1 MNLLTQDQVYDLGR
15 SVGLTIDNARI
26 ASAIAMCE
34 SPYTQ
39 NNVAH
44 SDFSAVGDQALANE
58 VWGYSY
64 GGFQIRSLRADKGT
78 GNLRDEVPLLD
89 PQRNA
94 YVARKIFRQN
104 MTWRPW
110 STYASGMYKAYLQ
123 DIFPPPPNSHVVL
136 AGESLSKITAQ
147 YDDGWTWQ
155 DLARANGL
163 HDPFTI
169 FIGQVLLLPSDTI
182 GA

>member
-1 MNLLTQDQVYDLGR
+1 VNLLTQDQVYDLAR
-15 SVGLTIDNARI
+15 SMGMTIDNARI

-34 SPYTQ
+34 APYTQ
-39 NNVAH
+39 NNTPHA
-44 SDFSAVGDQALANE
+44 DFDAIGDQALANAT
-58 VWGYSY
+58 WGYSY

-78 GNLRDEVPLLD
+78 GNLRDETSLLD
-89 PQRNA
+89 PQRNV
-94 YVARKIFRQN
+94 YVARKIKLAAGSF
-104 MTWRPW
+104 MPW

-123 DIFPPPPNSHVVL
+123 DIFPPPPNAYIVL
-136 AGESLSKITAQ
+136 AGDTLSKIAVRFGNQ
-147 YDDGWTWQ
+147 WTWQ

-169 FIGQVLLLPSDTI
+169 FIGQTLILPSDTV